1 MAAKKLYVVKTTVE
15 YRDKKGEK
23 LRLLRDNEPQEVP
36 ADLVKELEAK
46 GAIVAAAGSVSA
58 KSGKAQGNKNADTDN
73 ADSGADQDAGSDT
86 DPDADGDADAG
97 DGAA

>member
-15 YRDKKGEK
+15 YRDKRGEK
-23 LRLLRDNEPQEVP
+23 LRLLRDTEPQEVP

-46 GAIVAAAGSVSA
+46 GTIVAVAGSVSA
-58 KSGKAQGNKNADTDN
+58 KPGKAQGNKNADTDN
-73 ADSGADQDAGSDT
+73 ADPDADQDTGSDT
-86 DPDADGDADAG
+86 DPDADADAG